1 MKQHDNHLLINLKE
15 DQDNYD
21 KMAET
26 GRILEEHVN
35 KENINPKSL
44 RKEYILALDVHHNE
58 VQETA
63 SAVLKPWQSKLLE
76 WMKPTS
82 RKIMWVRGCV
92 GNEGK
97 TWFQNYLEDYYGR
110 KRVYRSTINKKPES
124 LLHTLSKRNLT
135 FIDVFILNIPRSFDT
150 TNVPYSFLEDI
161 KDGKAISSKYNS
173 RELKF
178 LTPNIVIVF
187 SNDAPCVEQMSSDR
201 WMRYDIKGGKLNF
214 GFFSKSVDNNKPK
227 RLRDSDSD

>member
-15 DQDNYD
+15 DQANYE

-35 KENINPKSL
+35 NEDINPQSL
-44 RKEYILALDVHHNE
+44 RKEYIKALEVHHDQ
-58 VQETA
+58 VQEDA

-76 WMKPTS
+76 LMHPS
-82 RKIMWVRGCV
+82 ARKIIWVRGTV

-97 TWFQNYLEDYYGR
+97 TWFQNYLENYYGR

-124 LLHTLSKRNLT
+124 LLHTLSKRNLS

-150 TNVPYSFLEDI
+150 SNVPYSFLEDI

-178 LTPNIVIVF
+178 ITPNIVIVF

-201 WMRYDIKGGKLNF
+201 WMRYNIRSGKLNV
-214 GFFSKSVDNNKPK
+214 GFFSKKVDTPK
-227 RLRDSDSD
+227 KIRDSDFSD